1 MVKEYKLRVEL
12 WDSLSKKKK
21 EKKRESREKWI
32 MDRWEP

>member
-21 EKKRESREKWI
+21 RKKARIAREVNNG
-32 MDRWEP
+32 